1 MVDTCTCCTCS
12 LQDTA
17 RQGWARCR
25 HSRSLQ
31 RRIMHLS
38 AQKFV
43 AFSPHLLGCIYTACT
58 FRPGRTAR
66 LGWGRSRHSRSLNQR
81 WMYKSNRFPI
91 VLSDQ
96 ETNECAFFGKRLI
109 MMTHCNQVKTRASP
123 QLVVSVYV
131 ITRPIHHLAAGTCT
145 ACTPGPA
152 GRTRQR

>member
-1 MVDTCTCCTCS
+1 
-12 LQDTA
+12 
-17 RQGWARCR
+17 
-25 HSRSLQ
+25 
-31 RRIMHLS
+31 MHLLHVKS
-38 AQKFV
+38 SGHSSSGLGEVSSQSQPAAENNV
-43 AFSPHLLGCIYTACT
+43 SCCSEVCIAFSHHLLGCIYTACT
-58 FRPGRTAR
+58 SHPGRTAR
-66 LGWGRSRHSRSLNQR
+66 LGWGRFRHSRSLNQR

-96 ETNECAFFGKRLI
+96 ETNEFAFFGKRLI

-123 QLVVSVYV
+123 QLAVSVYV